1 MVENHRG
8 GKKEDI
14 LLHWSRGGGG
24 GAGHLQV
31 VVSLCALRRKNT
43 FLNILDI
50 AAACTMVDYNT
61 SNEGRL
67 G

>member
-31 VVSLCALRRKNT
+31 VVSLCALRRKKYIPEYPGHRSSVHHGG
-43 FLNILDI
+43 L
-50 AAACTMVDYNT
+50 
-61 SNEGRL
+61 
-67 G
+67 